1 MKTIGYVLL
10 LLAVIVVARVVGGA
24 AGRISAEERTDTAS
38 REMIHFLEEMER
50 FQGDS
55 ITRGTA
61 ARNSYMGDLT
71 ASGWDSLFD
80 PDRMKSDAGLSDS
93 KMIISKAKAAFENYK
108 LQVLADMDASK
119 EQIRS
124 LDISDEEEQIMLS
137 SFASGSSNNN
147 EIFVLEEQALTRAEQ
162 IVSLLAS
169 NTSWTVENSRVVFSD
184 DSLRTEVSSH
194 FQKINEISHRQ
205 QEIQAAALNNSGTNR
220 G

>member
-24 AGRISAEERTDTAS
+24 AGRISAEERTDIAS

-93 KMIISKAKAAFENYK
+93 KMIISKAC
-108 LQVLADMDASK
+108 
-119 EQIRS
+119 
-124 LDISDEEEQIMLS
+124 
-137 SFASGSSNNN
+137 
-147 EIFVLEEQALTRAEQ
+147 
-162 IVSLLAS
+162 LLY
-169 NTSWTVENSRVVFSD
+169 TSPSPR
-184 DSLRTEVSSH
+184 DS
-194 FQKINEISHRQ
+194 
-205 QEIQAAALNNSGTNR
+205 
-220 G
+220 